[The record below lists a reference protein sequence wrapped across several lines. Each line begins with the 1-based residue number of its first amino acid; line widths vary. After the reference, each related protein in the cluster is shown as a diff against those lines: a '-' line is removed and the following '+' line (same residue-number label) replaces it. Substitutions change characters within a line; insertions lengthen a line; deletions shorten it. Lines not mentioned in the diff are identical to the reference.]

1 MVNNTDTWK
10 DARRFPIDILAAI
23 KKAIRKLKKIR
34 PTQPEAEEVDPSERE
49 LNKVTLRS
57 HEIMFKAKTVFPFD
71 LFPDTVVI
79 DREKLTIA
87 ERLFFFV
94 GRTISVPVRD
104 ILSVEVDTGP
114 FFGQI
119 KLVSRYFFTNP
130 QSVHFLWRSHAIK
143 LQRLLQGYIIS
154 HERGIDCQTIEKEDL
169 EKLLLDLGEG
179 HTS

>member
-1 MVNNTDTWK
+1 MVNNTDVWK

-23 KKAIRKLKKIR
+23 KRAIRKLRRIG
-34 PTQPEAEEVDPSERE
+34 PVQQEVEGVDSSEIE

-79 DREKLTIA
+79 DREKLTIV

-130 QSVHFLWRSHAIK
+130 QSIHFLWRSHAIK
-143 LQRLLQGYIIS
+143 LQRLLQGYIIA
-154 HERGIDCQTIEKEDL
+154 HEREIDCHNIERGHL

-179 HTS
+179 HAS

>member
-1 MVNNTDTWK
+1 MANNVDILK
-10 DARRFPIDILAAI
+10 DSRRLPVDILAAI
-23 KKAIRKLKKIR
+23 KRAIRKLRRIR
-34 PTQPEAEEVDPSERE
+34 PARQEVEGSDSSEAELR
-49 LNKVTLRS
+49 KVTSRS
-57 HEIMFKAKTVFPFD
+57 HEIMFKTKTVFPFD

-87 ERLFFFV
+87 EHLFFFV

-130 QSVHFLWRSHAIK
+130 QSIHFLWRSHAIK
-143 LQRLLQGYIIS
+143 LQCLLQGYIIA
-154 HERGIDCQTIEKEDL
+154 HEREIDCRNIERDHL

-179 HTS
+179 HAS

>member
-1 MVNNTDTWK
+1 MINNTEAWRDT
-10 DARRFPIDILAAI
+10 RRFPVDILAAI
-23 KKAIRKLKKIR
+23 KKAIKRLKRLR
-34 PTQPEAEEVDPSERE
+34 PVQPEVEGVDSSERE
-49 LNKVTLRS
+49 LNKITSRS

-94 GRTISVPVRD
+94 GKTISVPVRD

-130 QSVHFLWRSHAIK
+130 QAIRFLGRSHAIK
-143 LQRLLQGYIIS
+143 LQRLLQGYIIA
-154 HERGIDCQTIEKEDL
+154 HEREIDCRNIERDHL

-179 HTS
+179 HAS

>member
-10 DARRFPIDILAAI
+10 DTRRSPIDILVAI

-34 PTQPEAEEVDPSERE
+34 PAQPEAEGVDPSERE

-87 ERLFFFV
+87 EHLFFFV

-130 QSVHFLWRSHAIK
+130 QSIHFLWRSHAIK
-143 LQRLLQGYIIS
+143 LQCLLQGYIIAY
-154 HERGIDCQTIEKEDL
+154 ERDIDCRNIERDHL

-179 HTS
+179 HAS